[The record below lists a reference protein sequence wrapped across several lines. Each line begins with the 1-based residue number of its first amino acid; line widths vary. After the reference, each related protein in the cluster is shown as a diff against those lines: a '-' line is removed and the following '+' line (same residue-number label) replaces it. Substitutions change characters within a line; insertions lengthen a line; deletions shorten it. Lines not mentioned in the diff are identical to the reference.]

1 MTSTDTSRADAL
13 TDRAKWAIR
22 LLEVAEPIL
31 DAAAAGKPVTIAAG
45 DLLRQVRIF
54 LPAAVPPVEQHE
66 AAPAGAQRSGDPWD
80 RGAVCPVCAGK
91 PGEWTCPKT
100 TNDMYNPR
108 PEATCRR
115 PPGPEAPAD
124 DAKLGAFVRR
134 LAVSLSDSPK
144 SFLANVVRA
153 IEDLKTQPEPRAADE
168 RELPANDGY
177 FVHDRAGGHVDFYDT
192 NAERDAAHRDAI
204 NEYRREAQHD
214 QEWPTDVEGIVSGV
228 VTDTTGER
236 KAYEDS
242 YEFEPRAVP
251 TQARASSPNPAVA
264 EGATFQARV
273 QPWMLA
279 CFGAEIAADRVERNH
294 RFLEEALELVQ
305 ACGCTAS
312 EAHQLVDYTFGRP
325 IGEPAQEVGGV
336 VVTLA
341 ALCLANGLDMHAAG
355 ETELARIWT
364 KVEQIRAKQAAK
376 PKHSPLPEAP
386 APASAPVGLTSDLRA
401 ELEWCATEGNCGPRT
416 RSAIHQVLAAF
427 PRQPEPRAE
436 VAGSVARDIC
446 VSLECTAQWLEHGND
461 PKAAAIEIRMQIK
474 KLARAGD
481 AS

>member
-108 PEATCRR
+108 PEA
-115 PPGPEAPAD
+115 
-124 DAKLGAFVRR
+124 
-134 LAVSLSDSPK
+134 
-144 SFLANVVRA
+144 
-153 IEDLKTQPEPRAADE
+153 
-168 RELPANDGY
+168 
-177 FVHDRAGGHVDFYDT
+177 GGGG
-192 NAERDAAHRDAI
+192 R
-204 NEYRREAQHD
+204 
-214 QEWPTDVEGIVSGV
+214 
-228 VTDTTGER
+228 GE
-236 KAYEDS
+236 
-242 YEFEPRAVP
+242 
-251 TQARASSPNPAVA
+251 
-264 EGATFQARV
+264 FQARV

-336 VVTLA
+336 MVTLA

-461 PKAAAIEIRMQIK
+461 PKAAAIEIRMQIE